1 MPDALPPAPDVRA
14 LGKSFISAAYFDVP
28 YASHSAAQKLD
39 IYLPARG
46 SRPYPVIVWMHPGGF
61 HVGDKQWEVADNAEP
76 MLARGY
82 AVVSINYRLSGEAVF
97 PAQIYD
103 AKAAIRWIRAH
114 AGEYGFDPRRIVAA
128 GVSAGGY
135 LAAMLG
141 TTAGIREL
149 EDLSLGHAEQSS
161 RVNAVVDLYGPLDFL
176 RKNAQLIELGL
187 KPGPSGADAPEAQLL
202 GCVLEES
209 PQKCAQANP
218 MTYIGK
224 SSPPFYIQHGAGD
237 KHIPYLQSVELA
249 ERLKGAIGED
259 KVHLEL
265 VPGAHH
271 FDPVH
276 RSARSIE
283 KILDFLDRQLA

>member
-1 MPDALPPAPDVRA
+1 MPDAVSPAPDVRA
-14 LGKSFISAAYFDVP
+14 PGKSFISAAYFDLP
-28 YASHSAAQKLD
+28 YASKSAAQKLD

-61 HVGDKQWEVADNAEP
+61 HIGDKRWEIADNAEP
-76 MLARGY
+76 MLSRGY
-82 AVVSINYRLSGEAVF
+82 AVVSINYRLSGEAIF

-103 AKAAIRWIRAH
+103 AKAAICWIRAH
-114 AGEYGFDPRRIVAA
+114 AAEHGFDPRRIVAA

-141 TTAGIREL
+141 TTGGVREM

-161 RVNAVVDLYGPLDFL
+161 MVNAVVDLYGPLDFL

-187 KPGPSGADAPEAQLL
+187 EPGPSDADAPEAWLL

-218 MTYIGK
+218 TTYISK
-224 SSPPFYIQHGAGD
+224 SSPPFYIQHGTED
-237 KHIPYLQSVELA
+237 KHIPYLQSKELA
-249 ERLKGAIGED
+249 DCLKAAIGED

-271 FDPVH
+271 FDAVH
-276 RSARSIE
+276 RSSRSIE